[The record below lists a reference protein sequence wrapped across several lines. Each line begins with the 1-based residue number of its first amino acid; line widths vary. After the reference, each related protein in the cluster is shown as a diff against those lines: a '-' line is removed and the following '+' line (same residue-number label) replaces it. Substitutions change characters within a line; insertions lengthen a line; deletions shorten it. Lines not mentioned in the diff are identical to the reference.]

1 MIVFPAIDLIAGKV
15 VRLEQGRRDH
25 MVVYSEDPVAV
36 AQSFADQGAA
46 WVHVVD
52 LSATF
57 GEDDEARAANDEA
70 IRNICQLD
78 CIQVDVG
85 GGVRSLDRLAALV
98 EMGCKRVSMGT
109 VLVRNPELAQT
120 AAQRYPDNVVA
131 DIAVADGLVRI
142 DGWRDNTAISATELI
157 RDLSHMGFR
166 HLVYT
171 DVRRDGMQT
180 GIDVDMYRTAAH
192 TAGFPVVASG
202 GISGID
208 DIYALAEAGSEVV
221 EGAIVGR
228 AIYEGTLNLAEALKA
243 AQTDRRKI

>member
-15 VRLEQGRRDH
+15 VRLEQGRRDRI
-25 MVVYSEDPVAV
+25 VVYSEDPVAV
-36 AQSFADQGAA
+36 AQSFADQGAT

-57 GEDDEARAANDEA
+57 GEDEEARAANDAA
-70 IRNICQLD
+70 IRNICALN

-85 GGVRSLDRLAALV
+85 GGVRSIERLAALV

-109 VLVRNPELAQT
+109 ALVRNPEIAQM
-120 AAQRYPDNVVA
+120 AAQRYPDHVVA
-131 DIAVADGLVRI
+131 DIAASDGLVRV

-157 RDLSHMGFR
+157 SNLSCMGFR

-180 GIDVDMYRTAAH
+180 GIDVEMYRVAAH

-208 DIYALAEAGSEVV
+208 DIYVLSEAGSEVV
-221 EGAIVGR
+221 EGVIVGR
-228 AIYEGTLNLAEALKA
+228 AIYEGTLNLVDALA
-243 AQTDRRKI
+243 AARTDRKKI